1 MDTLQPKQPALRIL
15 MLPWLAHGHIS
26 PFLELAKKLSTS
38 TNISIY
44 LCSTP
49 VNLKSINLD
58 SNSFPHIHLTELHL
72 PSDHHDLPP
81 HLQTTKNLPS
91 HLMPLLKTAFDQ
103 SSPYFSSLLVSLSPH
118 LLIYDFL
125 QPWAPLTASR
135 LHIPSIL
142 FLPIASSASSFFCH
156 HFLRPPHNQF
166 PFFEIPKKS
175 DSIAMITKV
184 TNGLSDSDRFLQCI
198 NNSTEFVAV
207 RTFREIES
215 KYIDYLSLLI
225 GKEVIPV
232 GPLMSTVGSDG
243 GEVLEWLSRKEKGS
257 VAFVSVGSEYF
268 MSESEMVELAIG
280 LERCGLC
287 SIWVVRFEGGD
298 PRRPMGFTW
307 DRGLVIEGWAPQK
320 SILAHPS
327 VGGFVTHCGW
337 SSVMEGMRQGVP
349 MIAIPLQLDQP
360 LNAEL
365 MVELGVAV
373 KVEREE
379 DGGFRGEEVARCIRE
394 VVVGEE
400 GEGVRRKA
408 KELARIMGCKGDEEI
423 MVLKERIERLV
434 MAAENKNGT
443 VQFN

>member
-1 MDTLQPKQPALRIL
+1 

-26 PFLELAKKLSTS
+26 PFLELAKKLSTN

-103 SSPYFSSLLVSLSPH
+103 SSSSFSSLLVSLSPH
-118 LLIYDFL
+118 LLIYDFI
-125 QPWAPLTASR
+125 QPWAPLAASR

-142 FLPIASSASSFFCH
+142 F
-156 HFLRPPHNQF
+156 
-166 PFFEIPKKS
+166 
-175 DSIAMITKV
+175 
-184 TNGLSDSDRFLQCI
+184 
-198 NNSTEFVAV
+198 
-207 RTFREIES
+207 
-215 KYIDYLSLLI
+215 
-225 GKEVIPV
+225 
-232 GPLMSTVGSDG
+232 
-243 GEVLEWLSRKEKGS
+243 EVLEWLSQKKKGS

-298 PRRPMGFTW
+298 SRRPTGFTW

-349 MIAIPLQLDQP
+349 MIAMPLQLDQP

-394 VVVGEE
+394 VVVREE

-408 KELARIMGCKGDEEI
+408 KEVARIMGCKEDEEI
-423 MVLKERIERLV
+423 MVLKERIEGLV

>member
-1 MDTLQPKQPALRIL
+1 

-26 PFLELAKKLSTS
+26 PFLELAKKLSTN

-103 SSPYFSSLLVSLSPH
+103 SSSSFSSLLVSLSPH
-118 LLIYDFL
+118 LLIYDFI
-125 QPWAPLTASR
+125 QPWAPLAASR

-156 HFLRPPHNQF
+156 HLLRPPHNQF

-175 DSIAMITKV
+175 DSIATITKV

-225 GKEVIPV
+225 GKEVVP
-232 GPLMSTVGSDG
+232 
-243 GEVLEWLSRKEKGS
+243 
-257 VAFVSVGSEYF
+257 
-268 MSESEMVELAIG
+268 SEMVELAIG

-298 PRRPMGFTW
+298 SRRPTGFTW

-349 MIAIPLQLDQP
+349 MIAMPLQLDQP

-394 VVVGEE
+394 VVVREE

-408 KELARIMGCKGDEEI
+408 KEVARIMGCKEDEEI
-423 MVLKERIERLV
+423 MVLKERIEGLV